1 MLLPTAR
8 IRIVLGGL
16 SAIFAVSLASLAATP
31 GAPPPSAAGLAALVS
46 FDEPHDR
53 VSPELRAR
61 IRSAIAAHE
70 REASSVQ
77 PVQRAVEWPV
87 YTFFPQ
93 AGRLGQDIFVLH
105 FADVDSGGGARDWDC
120 SGYTYN
126 GHPGH
131 DSAIRSFREQAIGV
145 PVYAVLDGT
154 VVDVRN
160 GEPDMNT
167 DAPNVPTN
175 LVVLSHGGGY
185 YTGYVHLK
193 QWSVPVRRGQL
204 VTAGTQIGMTGSSGY
219 SNYPHLHFESM
230 RNGRWFEPS
239 SGPCRDGE
247 SYWRSQPPV
256 ARDFY
261 VADFYMAEGRIPSTR
276 EAALFDETP
285 RTSTFLTGF
294 RTIGVRLDMRNL
306 PGGSSWRM
314 RVLAPDGSTAVEQS
328 GGWGGRGLQKIATGF
343 LWFETTFVSTGTWRL
358 QIDNNGSTIVDAPFT
373 VVSDPAR
380 IVNRPPSRITVRLDP
395 PRPVTGEV
403 MTCQVQTSLIFE
415 DPDYDIV
422 RYRYEWKVGR
432 RVVRRVTTAALSD
445 VLAKG
450 MTRTGNRVSCR
461 VTPLDGA
468 AAGAAAM
475 ASAAP

>member
-16 SAIFAVSLASLAATP
+16 SAVFVVSLASLAASP
-31 GAPPPSAAGLAALVS
+31 VAPRPSAAGLAALVS
-46 FDEPHDR
+46 FDEPHDG

-70 REASSVQ
+70 RAASSGP
-77 PVQRAVEWPV
+77 PVQKVVAWPV

-120 SGYTYN
+120 SSYTYN

-131 DSAIRSFREQAIGV
+131 DSAIRSFREQVIGV

-154 VVDVRN
+154 VVDLRN

-167 DAPNVPTN
+167 DVPNVPTN
-175 LVVLSHGGGY
+175 FVLLSHGGGY

-193 QWSVPVRRGQL
+193 QWSVPVFRGQT
-204 VTAGTQIGMTGSSGY
+204 VTAGTQIGMTGSSGS
-219 SNYPHLHFESM
+219 SNYPHLHFESI

-256 ARDFY
+256 ARGFY
-261 VADFYMAEGRIPSTR
+261 VADFYMAEGQIPSTR

-294 RTIGVRLDMRNL
+294 RTVGVRLDLRNL
-306 PGGSSWRM
+306 PGASSWRM
-314 RVLAPDGSTAVEQS
+314 RVLAPDGSTAVERS
-328 GGWGGRGLQKIATGF
+328 SNWGGRGLQKIVSGF
-343 LWFETTFVSTGTWRL
+343 LWFETDLGATGTWRL
-358 QIDNNGSTIVDAPFT
+358 QIDTNGSTIVDAPFT

-380 IVNRPPSRITVRLDP
+380 IVNRPPNRITASLNP
-395 PRPVTGEV
+395 PRPATGEV

-422 RYRYEWKVGR
+422 RYRYEWRIGR
-432 RVVRRVTTAALSD
+432 RVVRRVITAALSD

-450 MTRTGNRVSCR
+450 VARTGNRVSCR
-461 VTPLDGA
+461 VTPLDGST
-468 AAGAAAM
+468 AGAAAM